1 MVVFSGAMMSGVGR
15 DISAPQKRVEEKR
28 SGGDWFGGVKS
39 DTTKKTESIYTTH
52 LA

>member
-15 DISAPQKRVEEKR
+15 DISAPQKRVEEKKVWWR
-28 SGGDWFGGVKS
+28 LVGGVKS